1 MGTWGVNLYQDD
13 TALDVK
19 EEYKYKLHMGKTNKE
34 ATERNNRRKPRSN

>member
-19 EEYKYKLHMGKTNKE
+19 EEYKYKDTWEKRIKK
-34 ATERNNRRKPRSN
+34 RQKK